1 MWLVLRIIIYSRM
14 LGLSLMLMSFYLGQN
29 VLMIVDVLSLLIG
42 ILQQVTS
49 FIVLYQMICRFISLL
64 MFWLWFF
71 KDMGTDSLCGF
82 TSWVCNLTSKH
93 HRVDLYC
100 GADGLL
106 CAVFPKRCFGYGR

>member
-82 TSWVCNLTSKH
+82 YFL
-93 HRVDLYC
+93 
-100 GADGLL
+100 GL
-106 CAVFPKRCFGYGR
+106 

>member
-49 FIVLYQMICRFISLL
+49 FIVLYQMRCRFISLL

-82 TSWVCNLTSKH
+82 YFL
-93 HRVDLYC
+93 
-100 GADGLL
+100 GL
-106 CAVFPKRCFGYGR
+106 

>member
-1 MWLVLRIIIYSRM
+1 M

-29 VLMIVDVLSLLIG
+29 VLIIVDVLSLLIG

-49 FIVLYQMICRFISLL
+49 FIGFISFGFGFSRIWGLIA
-64 MFWLWFF
+64 
-71 KDMGTDSLCGF
+71 SAVF

>member
-49 FIVLYQMICRFISLL
+49 FIGFVSDDMSLPQFIDVLAL
-64 MFWLWFF
+64 
-71 KDMGTDSLCGF
+71 
-82 TSWVCNLTSKH
+82 
-93 HRVDLYC
+93 
-100 GADGLL
+100 
-106 CAVFPKRCFGYGR
+106 VFQGYGD

>member
-49 FIVLYQMICRFISLL
+49 FIGFVSDDMSLHQLIDVLAL
-64 MFWLWFF
+64 
-71 KDMGTDSLCGF
+71 
-82 TSWVCNLTSKH
+82 
-93 HRVDLYC
+93 
-100 GADGLL
+100 
-106 CAVFPKRCFGYGR
+106 VFQGYGD

>member
-82 TSWVCNLTSKH
+82 FYFL
-93 HRVDLYC
+93 
-100 GADGLL
+100 GL
-106 CAVFPKRCFGYGR
+106 

>member
-29 VLMIVDVLSLLIG
+29 VLIIVDVLSLLIG

-82 TSWVCNLTSKH
+82 YFL
-93 HRVDLYC
+93 
-100 GADGLL
+100 GL
-106 CAVFPKRCFGYGR
+106 

>member
-49 FIVLYQMICRFISLL
+49 FIGFVSDDMSLHQFI
-64 MFWLWFF
+64 
-71 KDMGTDSLCGF
+71 D
-82 TSWVCNLTSKH
+82 V
-93 HRVDLYC
+93 
-100 GADGLL
+100 
-106 CAVFPKRCFGYGR
+106 

>member
-71 KDMGTDSLCGF
+71 KDMGIDSLCGF
-82 TSWVCNLTSKH
+82 YFL
-93 HRVDLYC
+93 
-100 GADGLL
+100 GL
-106 CAVFPKRCFGYGR
+106 

>member
-1 MWLVLRIIIYSRM
+1 MILLMWLVLRIIIYSRM

-82 TSWVCNLTSKH
+82 YFL
-93 HRVDLYC
+93 
-100 GADGLL
+100 GL
-106 CAVFPKRCFGYGR
+106 

>member
-1 MWLVLRIIIYSRM
+1 M

-29 VLMIVDVLSLLIG
+29 VLIIVDVLSLLIG

-82 TSWVCNLTSKH
+82 YFL
-93 HRVDLYC
+93 
-100 GADGLL
+100 GL
-106 CAVFPKRCFGYGR
+106 

>member
-1 MWLVLRIIIYSRM
+1 M
-14 LGLSLMLMSFYLGQN
+14 LGLPLMLMSFYLGQN

-71 KDMGTDSLCGF
+71 KDMGTDSLSGF
-82 TSWVCNLTSKH
+82 YFL
-93 HRVDLYC
+93 
-100 GADGLL
+100 GL
-106 CAVFPKRCFGYGR
+106 

>member
-1 MWLVLRIIIYSRM
+1 M

-82 TSWVCNLTSKH
+82 YFL
-93 HRVDLYC
+93 
-100 GADGLL
+100 GL
-106 CAVFPKRCFGYGR
+106 

>member
-64 MFWLWFF
+64 MFWLWLF

-82 TSWVCNLTSKH
+82 YFL
-93 HRVDLYC
+93 
-100 GADGLL
+100 GL
-106 CAVFPKRCFGYGR
+106 